1 MLFSGKQLIGSS
13 GQKGENF
20 ETFPALSSMIS
31 ELKRKFFKEYTEK
44 YKFIITTSSYKKSC
58 LISLG
63 SLLTQIF
70 VSRELATTS
79 VQPFADYNTLSL
91 ESVILLIITAWRNE
105 A

>member
-1 MLFSGKQLIGSS
+1 
-13 GQKGENF
+13 
-20 ETFPALSSMIS
+20 MIS
-31 ELKRKFFKEYTEK
+31 ELKRTFFKEYTEK

-70 VSRELATTS
+70 VRELATTS